1 MITAIVQFQLPAPVS
16 LQEATRMFESTAP
29 KYQNLPG
36 LIRKYYLRSE
46 DGRTAGGVYLWESRA
61 AAEKVYSGEW
71 RERVATLYGNA
82 PQVVY
87 FDTPVIVD
95 NLAGGAITKAA

>member
-1 MITAIVQFQLPAPVS
+1 MITAIVQFQLPAAVS
-16 LQEATRMFESTAP
+16 LPDATRMFESTTP
-29 KYQNLPG
+29 KYQNLRG

-71 RERVATLYGNA
+71 RERVAKLYGNA

-95 NLAGGAITKAA
+95 NQAGGTITKTA